1 MGDKKVFVPL
11 GVGITIGVI
20 VAVILIFVVRAK
32 PSSVTVGP
40 VEFELPADTVLATT
54 PIDNKASPVPTS
66 TSTPTPTSTPESE
79 CPQGLNCYRSGF
91 DELDPTLFCTTPQSG
106 YELQM
111 GQLIV
116 TAEGDTAYE
125 IHPCESL
132 AWNLQFVELT
142 LTIEQMSGQPGHAF
156 AGIGTSLSQDRYL
169 YIQLD
174 SGGNAFVEHG
184 LGGNPSER
192 DTTIQLNEIG
202 TPHKL
207 RVEFTGQE
215 AIFFIDDTQIDTE
228 ISSEGLGNWFLLNVS
243 AWPSASITV
252 KLDEVMWGVVP

>member
-1 MGDKKVFVPL
+1 MRDKNTLALL
-11 GVGITIGVI
+11 GVGITIGVV
-20 VAVILIFVVRAK
+20 VAVILIFVFRAR

-40 VEFELPADTVLATT
+40 VEFELPADTALTAT
-54 PIDNKASPVPTS
+54 PINIKASPVPTS
-66 TSTPTPTSTPESE
+66 TPTPESE
-79 CPQGLNCYRSGF
+79 CPQGLICYRSDF
-91 DELDPTLFCTTPQSG
+91 NELDPTLFCTTPQSG

-111 GQLIV
+111 GQLVV

-125 IHPCESL
+125 IHPCEPL

-142 LTIEQMSGQPGHAF
+142 LAIEQTSGPPGHAF
-156 AGIGTSLSQDRYL
+156 AGIGTSLDQDRYS

-184 LGGNPSER
+184 LGGNSSER
-192 DTTIQLNEIG
+192 DTTIPLHEIG
-202 TPHKL
+202 TPHRL
-207 RVEFTGQE
+207 RIEFTGQE
-215 AIFFIDDTQIDTE
+215 ATFYIDDTQIDTK

>member
-1 MGDKKVFVPL
+1 M
-11 GVGITIGVI
+11 
-20 VAVILIFVVRAK
+20 
-32 PSSVTVGP
+32 
-40 VEFELPADTVLATT
+40 
-54 PIDNKASPVPTS
+54 DNKASPVPTS
-66 TSTPTPTSTPESE
+66 TPTPTPTSTPESE
-79 CPQGLNCYRSGF
+79 CPQGLICYRSDF

-116 TAEGDTAYE
+116 TAKGDTAYE

-142 LTIEQMSGQPGHAF
+142 IAIEQMSGQPGHAF
-156 AGIGTSLSQDRYL
+156 AGIGTSLDQDRYS

-184 LGGNPSER
+184 LGGDPRER
-192 DTTIQLNEIG
+192 DTTIPLDEIS

-215 AIFFIDDTQIDTE
+215 AVFYIDDTQIDTK
-228 ISSEGLGNWFLLNVS
+228 IPSEGLGNWFLLNVT
-243 AWPSASITV
+243 AWPNASITV
-252 KLDEVMWGVVP
+252 KLDEVMWGVAP